1 MKSPWDLG
9 AVPAATWVGLA
20 AGAGSELQRS
30 CGFPAPP
37 ARPIADGG
45 YAAEND
51 DAITALP
58 AEEHVVFST
67 IVVGVDGREGGRDAL
82 ALGERLRAIF
92 GGDLIAVNAYPY
104 DLFTNRGDSADV
116 ESVMHA
122 GANDMV
128 AGELEHMGVKA
139 QAVAMPDGSP
149 ARALHKAAK
158 WHDSSV
164 IVVGSEQRGPIGRVL
179 AGDVTL
185 GTLHGALC
193 PVVVAPRRYAEH
205 AKDLETIGVGYDGSP
220 EAHAA
225 ARLARDLAVAAGA
238 QLRVISVLEPP
249 TPGGGTLTY
258 DPYWADNADGI
269 REEAQRQLD
278 ELLAELGEI
287 ASGEVVVGNP
297 ADELSYAAN
306 EFDLLV
312 TGARDYGPFRRVMLG
327 STSSKLV
334 HRAPCPVLVLT
345 RTAIDEDEPSG
356 ADAADE
362 EPVAR

>member
-1 MKSPWDLG
+1 MNRSTSAASTGDAPGLG
-9 AVPAATWVGLA
+9 C
-20 AGAGSELQRS
+20 SF
-30 CGFPAPP
+30 GFPAAP

-45 YAAEND
+45 DVAEDD
-51 DAITALP
+51 DAITALSG
-58 AEEHVVFST
+58 EEPVVFKN

-82 ALGERLRAIF
+82 ALGERLRKIF
-92 GGDLIAVNAYPY
+92 GSHLIAVSAYPY
-104 DLFTNRGDSADV
+104 NLFVNRGDTSDV
-116 ESVMHA
+116 ESIMHA
-122 GANDMV
+122 TANDMV
-128 AGELEHMGVKA
+128 AGELEHMGVDA

-158 WHDSSV
+158 LHDSNL
-164 IVVGSEQRGPIGRVL
+164 IVVGSDQRGPIGRVL

-205 AKDLETIGVGYDGSP
+205 ANDIETIGVGYDGSP

-225 ARLARDLAVAAGA
+225 ARLARDLAVVTGA
-238 QLRVISVLEPP
+238 RLRVISVLEPP
-249 TPGGGTLTY
+249 APGGGRLTY
-258 DPYWADNADGI
+258 DPYWTENADAI
-269 REEAQRQLD
+269 RQEAQRQLD

-287 ASGEVVVGNP
+287 AGGEVVVGDP
-297 ADELSYAAN
+297 ANELSYAAN

-312 TGARDYGPFRRVMLG
+312 TGARNFGPFRRVMLG

-345 RTAIDEDEPSG
+345 RTAIDEDERSG
-356 ADAADE
+356 ADAAAE

>member
-1 MKSPWDLG
+1 
-9 AVPAATWVGLA
+9 
-20 AGAGSELQRS
+20 
-30 CGFPAPP
+30 
-37 ARPIADGG
+37 
-45 YAAEND
+45 
-51 DAITALP
+51 
-58 AEEHVVFST
+58 
-67 IVVGVDGREGGRDAL
+67 
-82 ALGERLRAIF
+82 
-92 GGDLIAVNAYPY
+92 
-104 DLFTNRGDSADV
+104 
-116 ESVMHA
+116 MHA
-122 GANDMV
+122 NANDMV
-128 AGELEHMGVKA
+128 AGELEHMGVDA

-158 WHDSSV
+158 WHDSNV
-164 IVVGSEQRGPIGRVL
+164 IVVGSDQRGPIGRVL

-225 ARLARDLAVAAGA
+225 ARLARDLAVATGA
-238 QLRVISVLEPP
+238 RLRVISVLEPP
-249 TPGGGTLTY
+249 TPGGGRLTY
-258 DPYWADNADGI
+258 DPDWAENADAI

-287 ASGEVVVGNP
+287 ASGEVVVGDP
-297 ADELSYAAN
+297 ANELSYAAN

-356 ADAADE
+356 ADAAAE

>member
-1 MKSPWDLG
+1 M
-9 AVPAATWVGLA
+9 
-20 AGAGSELQRS
+20 
-30 CGFPAPP
+30 
-37 ARPIADGG
+37 
-45 YAAEND
+45 
-51 DAITALP
+51 
-58 AEEHVVFST
+58 FST

-92 GGDLIAVNAYPY
+92 GADLIAVNAYPY
-104 DLFTNRGDSADV
+104 DLFVSRGEARTSSPSCMPTRTTWSRGSWSTWA
-116 ESVMHA
+116 STQ
-122 GANDMV
+122 
-128 AGELEHMGVKA
+128 

-158 WHDSSV
+158 WHDSNV
-164 IVVGSEQRGPIGRVL
+164 IVVGSDQHGPIGRVL

-225 ARLARDLAVAAGA
+225 ARLARDLAVATGA
-238 QLRVISVLEPP
+238 RLRVISVLEPP
-249 TPGGGTLTY
+249 TPGGGRLTY
-258 DPYWADNADGI
+258 DPDWAENADAI

-287 ASGEVVVGNP
+287 ASGEVVIGDP
-297 ADELSYAAN
+297 ANELSYAAN

-356 ADAADE
+356 ADAAAE